1 MSVESVKMSDT
12 EEKLCFK
19 FNYPKKFLCCISLE
33 TGALVLAL
41 ITILA
46 SIVHIG
52 VASYFISLGA
62 DVTNFGELVDG
73 SKEEVYRITFSFYIF
88 EKTAEDWEFRV
99 KWNGGLVIAFSLLS
113 LLLTI
118 IGLVGLQKRKPILV
132 YILGIGVSIFFTLI
146 LIFTILNPAFYSDD
160 FTISTGLAWTLT
172 IVASVIVFAINFYF
186 STCVHSLYLK
196 LRKEEKEEQVRQKP
210 SSCFTAREN

>member
-88 EKTAEDWEFRV
+88 EKTAEDLEFWV
-99 KWNGGLVIAFSLLS
+99 KWNGGLAIAFGLLS

-132 YILGIGVSIFFTLI
+132 YILECGVALSLGPWYFNI
-146 LIFTILNPAFYSDD
+146 LDPVFRSDD